1 MFLRIFVHAFEETVY
16 NEKGKREGEG
26 QRMSMRFTFWIM
38 VGIVAIS
45 GLSQGML
52 LPAIAMIFEQEGV
65 SSSINGIHAT
75 ALYIGILVIS
85 PFLENRCKGL
95 E

>member
-1 MFLRIFVHAFEETVY
+1 
-16 NEKGKREGEG
+16 
-26 QRMSMRFTFWIM
+26 MSIRFTFWIM

-65 SSSINGIHAT
+65 SSSITKN
-75 ALYIGILVIS
+75 Y
-85 PFLENRCKGL
+85 
-95 E
+95 